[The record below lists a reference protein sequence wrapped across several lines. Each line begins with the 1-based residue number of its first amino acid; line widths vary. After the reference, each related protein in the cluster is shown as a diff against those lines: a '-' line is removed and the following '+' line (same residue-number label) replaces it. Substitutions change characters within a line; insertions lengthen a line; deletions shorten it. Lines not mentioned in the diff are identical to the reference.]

1 MSRVSPVRTC
11 VGCREH
17 AAKSDLLRV
26 VAEGDGAT
34 RAVVP
39 DAAGRRAGRG
49 AHLHP
54 TLACL
59 ELAERRRAIP
69 RALRI
74 EGPVDCS
81 AVRTWLEAHSD
92 IPAARAEAPEQLQV
106 PPGDVESARQ
116 G

>member
-59 ELAERRRAIP
+59 ELAERRRAIS
-69 RALRI
+69 RALLI

-81 AVRTWLEAHSD
+81 AVRTWLGAQSEV
-92 IPAARAEAPEQLQV
+92 PAAPAASEQLQV
-106 PPGDVESARQ
+106 PPGDMESARQ